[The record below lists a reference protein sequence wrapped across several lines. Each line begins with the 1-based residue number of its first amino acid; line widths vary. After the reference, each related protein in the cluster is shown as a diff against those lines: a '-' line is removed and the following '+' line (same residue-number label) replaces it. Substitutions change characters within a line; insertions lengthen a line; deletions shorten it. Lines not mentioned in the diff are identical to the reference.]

1 MWLAVWSCRGYLWLW
16 WLSIVVCGGD
26 HSSGDDDNEDIGDG
40 DGDKTRLYDKTL
52 LYPFFLQFRILIN

>member
-1 MWLAVWSCRGYLWLW
+1 M
-16 WLSIVVCGGD
+16 VCGGD